1 MYVPLFFLHE
11 CIKVLSLQEH
21 WEGRA
26 PKHACN
32 CQILASICQVSLH
45 THSCCRLLHQR
56 NRLLHSHYGM
66 EYFYLNWLT
75 PWLRLWV
82 MSQAETTFNLAA
94 PLRGKRSFYELRL
107 LNCFFV
113 STNLCFWWI
122 FGTIFQ
128 DTIQSCLNLASFG
141 SKNLQSCFSLK
152 MTFLTQND
160 NLFHSGLFW
169 LKQDRRGSQSHTA
182 RLTVFQENSVFRET

>member
-1 MYVPLFFLHE
+1 MQKYVPLFFLHE
-11 CIKVLSLQEH
+11 CIKALSLQEQ

-56 NRLLHSHYGM
+56 NRLLHSHDGM
-66 EYFYLNWLT
+66 EYFYLYWLT

-107 LNCFFV
+107 LNWFFL
-113 STNLCFWWI
+113 STNLCLLVN
-122 FGTIFQ
+122 FQ
-128 DTIQSCLNLASFG
+128 DNFLGHHSKLFG

-152 MTFLTQND
+152 MTFFTQND
-160 NLFHSGLFW
+160 IFFYSGFFW
-169 LKQDRRGSQSHTA
+169 VKAIHYRCFSKI
-182 RLTVFQENSVFRET
+182 

>member
-1 MYVPLFFLHE
+1 MKAEGMIIFE
-11 CIKVLSLQEH
+11 CIKVLSLQEQ

-82 MSQAETTFNLAA
+82 MSQAETTFSLAA
-94 PLRGKRSFYELRL
+94 PLQGKQSFYELRL
-107 LNCFFV
+107 LHCFFCLLTWV
-113 STNLCFWWI
+113 
-122 FGTIFQ
+122 FGEFSGQFFQ

-152 MTFLTQND
+152 MTFFHTKWQ
-160 NLFHSGLFW
+160 LFSL
-169 LKQDRRGSQSHTA
+169 
-182 RLTVFQENSVFRET
+182 